1 MRFRTNIIRNLL
13 VLFGLL
19 LIIGLLI
26 FSNISIPLDKVRPVL
41 VSALSNTLGREV
53 SIEGDFRLS
62 SGLFPALYIEK
73 LYARNPEGFPDD
85 YSLQISRAEAH
96 LSLLALIRG
105 EFHFTEISSKNV
117 LVNLHRK
124 PDGSFNWAFHRTSEH
139 KDGST
144 KSLKEKL
151 SIDQFHLS
159 NITFEVRDEMVG
171 RSYTDHLDSLTLDAI
186 NSDEVRL
193 SISAT
198 FKEVPYSAELTA
210 NPFKSMFGNKD
221 WILHGTGHIANKP
234 FETSLRVNPDT
245 ARDSHD
251 LDFKLTL
258 AGANLQMKSSIQLPT
273 KDHEPDFAIS
283 LSGKNLHEMAQ
294 TINIQLPVITNY
306 SLKSELEFANKR
318 IRFSDIDAQ
327 IDELKITGSIGLDT
341 SRSESQWRVS
351 LTTPLIQL
359 NDYPIGFWLKT
370 QDSANSKPSV
380 TDALT
385 HEDINVRRAIV
396 RKAIRNFD
404 ASLQLDLRAEKFY
417 EGAEHLGSAFISLKL
432 ADDKLNIDQ
441 LKITLLEGNLD
452 TSLFLHA
459 RENSLEGQLE
469 LDAYKMDYGVLARLI
484 KPDTNMKGLVSSRID
499 LTLDGE
505 TFDHLFDNATGK
517 LDVAFWPMDT
527 QARVF
532 DLWSVNLYLVLLP
545 EITKNESKINCGVAL
560 LDIKDGIVKED
571 YLALD
576 TTKVWMDG
584 NLKVDF
590 NKEYVSLVLF
600 PKSKTARL
608 YSLKTP
614 IRVEGEFNKTRLR
627 TNPLDIAGGVLSFV
641 TSPLH
646 VPARWIFEGS
656 IPGDGS
662 AYCEKLF
669 DRKYISELKQRQ
681 QQKTQDTIDSLQ
693 NVN

>member
-1 MRFRTNIIRNLL
+1 MRFRTHIVRNLL
-13 VLFGLL
+13 ALFGLF
-19 LIIGLLI
+19 LIVGLLI
-26 FSNISIPLDKVRPVL
+26 VSNISIPLDKVRPVL

-62 SGLFPALYIEK
+62 SGLFPALYVEN

-85 YSLQISRAEAH
+85 YSLRISRAEAH

-105 EFHFTEISSKNV
+105 DFHFTEISSNDV

-124 PDGSFNWAFHRTSEH
+124 PDGSFNWAFHKSSEH
-139 KDGST
+139 KEGST
-144 KSLKEKL
+144 KPLKEKL

-171 RSYTDHLDSLTLDAI
+171 RSYTDYLNSLTLDAV

-210 NPFKSMFGNKD
+210 NPFKSMFGNND
-221 WILHGTGHIANKP
+221 WMLHGTGQIANKP
-234 FETSLRVNPDT
+234 FETSLRVNPGT
-245 ARDSHD
+245 ARDSHE

-258 AGANLQMKSSIQLPT
+258 AGTNLQLKSSIQLPA
-273 KDHEPDFAIS
+273 KDSEQEFS
-283 LSGKNLHEMAQ
+283 LYLSGRNLHEMAQ
-294 TINIQLPVITNY
+294 ALNIHVPIVTHC
-306 SLKSELEFANKR
+306 SLRSELEFASKR
-318 IRFSDIDAQ
+318 VRFSDIDAQ
-327 IDELKITGSIGLDT
+327 IDDLKITGSVDLDT
-341 SRSESQWRVS
+341 SRPESQWKVS

-359 NDYPIGFWLKT
+359 SDYPIGFWLKT
-370 QDSANSKPSV
+370 QNSSSSKSSV
-380 TDALT
+380 TDTLT

-396 RKAIRNFD
+396 RKTLRNFD
-404 ASLQLDLRAEKFY
+404 ASLQLDLRAEQIH
-417 EGAEHLGSAFISLKL
+417 EGPEQLGTAFISLKL
-432 ADDKLNIDQ
+432 GDDKLNIDQ
-441 LKITLLEGNLD
+441 LKITLLEGSLD
-452 TSLFLHA
+452 ARLFLHA
-459 RENSLEGQLE
+459 SEVSLKGHLE
-469 LDAYKMDYGVLARLI
+469 LDAEKIDYGVLARLI
-484 KPDTNMKGLVSSRID
+484 KPETTMRGLMSSRID
-499 LTLDGE
+499 LALDGE

-517 LDVAFWPMDT
+517 LDVALWPVDT
-527 QARVF
+527 RARVF

-545 EITKNESKINCGVAL
+545 EITKNESKFNCGVAL
-560 LDIKDGIVKED
+560 LDINDGIVKED

-576 TTKVWMDG
+576 TSKVWMDG
-584 NLKVDF
+584 NLTVDF
-590 NKEYVSLVLF
+590 NEEYISLALF

-627 TNPLDIAGGVLSFV
+627 TTPLDIAGGVLSFV

-656 IPGDGS
+656 IPSDGS

-669 DRKYISELKQRQ
+669 DRKYISQLKQRQ
-681 QQKTQDTIDSLQ
+681 QQKTQDTIDNLRD
-693 NVN
+693 VN

>member
-1 MRFRTNIIRNLL
+1 MRFRTHIIRNLL
-13 VLFGLL
+13 ALLGLF
-19 LIIGLLI
+19 LIIGLLVV
-26 FSNISIPLDKVRPVL
+26 SNISIPLDKVRPVL

-53 SIEGDFRLS
+53 SIEGELRLS
-62 SGLFPALYIEK
+62 SGLFPALYVEN

-85 YSLQISRAEAH
+85 YSLQISRAEAQ
-96 LSLLALIRG
+96 LSLIALIQG
-105 EFHFTEISSKNV
+105 DFHFEEISSNDV

-124 PDGSFNWAFHRTSEH
+124 PDGSFNWAFHKTGEH
-139 KDGST
+139 KVSST
-144 KSLKEKL
+144 KPLKEKL

-159 NITFEVRDEMVG
+159 NITFEVQDEMVG
-171 RSYTDHLDSLTLDAI
+171 RSYTDHLESLTLDAV

-221 WILHGTGHIANKP
+221 WMLHGTGQIANQP
-234 FETSLRVNPDT
+234 FETSLRVNPGA

-251 LDFKLTL
+251 LDFKLAM
-258 AGANLQMKSSIQLPT
+258 AGTNLQLKTVIQLPA
-273 KDHEPDFAIS
+273 KGSEQDFSLS
-283 LSGKNLHEMAQ
+283 LSGSNLHEMAQ
-294 TINIQLPVITNY
+294 ALNIQVPFITNY
-306 SLKSELEFANKR
+306 SLRSELELASKR
-318 IRFSDIDAQ
+318 ISFSNIDAQ
-327 IDELKITGSIGLDT
+327 IDDLKINGSVYLDT
-341 SRSESQWRVS
+341 SRPESQWKVS

-359 NDYPIGFWLKT
+359 NDYPIGFWLKN
-370 QDSANSKPSV
+370 QDSASFKPTV
-380 TDALT
+380 TDILT
-385 HEDINVRRAIV
+385 HEDINVRRAMI

-404 ASLQLDLRAEKFY
+404 ASLQLDLRAEQIH
-417 EGAEHLGSAFISLKL
+417 EGPEHLGGAFILLEL

-441 LKITLLEGNLD
+441 LKMTLLEGNLD
-452 TSLFLHA
+452 ARLFLHA

-469 LDAYKMDYGVLARLI
+469 LHADKMDYGVLARLI
-484 KPDTNMKGLVSSRID
+484 NPDTNMKGLMSSRID
-499 LTLDGE
+499 LALDGE
-505 TFDHLFDNATGK
+505 TFDHLLDNATGK
-517 LDVAFWPMDT
+517 LDMALWPEDT
-527 QARVF
+527 QAKVF

-590 NKEYVSLVLF
+590 NEEYVSLILF

-614 IRVEGEFNKTRLR
+614 IRVEGEFNKTRLS
-627 TNPLDIAGGVLSFV
+627 TSPLDIAGGVLSFV

-656 IPGDGS
+656 MPSDGS

-669 DRKYISELKQRQ
+669 DREYIYDLKQKQ
-681 QQKTQDTIDSLQ
+681 QQKTQDTIDSLGDF
-693 NVN
+693 N